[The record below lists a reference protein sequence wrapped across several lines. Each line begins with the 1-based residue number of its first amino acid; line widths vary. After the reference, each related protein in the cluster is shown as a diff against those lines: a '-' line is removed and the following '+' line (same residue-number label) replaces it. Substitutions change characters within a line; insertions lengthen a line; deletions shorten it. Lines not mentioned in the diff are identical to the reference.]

1 MSDNTPE
8 DRPEKGA
15 EIRPLP
21 GPEARPG
28 EGLADEQLAALQARL
43 GHRFGDPGLL
53 VEALTHPSYSN
64 VATQRGEAARDNQ
77 RLEFLGDA
85 VLDLVVGERLFFA
98 DPLAPPGTLTQRRIA
113 LVAERRVSRLGA
125 ELGLASHLRVGPGE
139 LRAGVAEQTA
149 TLADTF
155 EAVLGAVYLDG
166 GLGAAA
172 RVVDE
177 LLGAELAQ
185 LQAPDHLKS
194 KKALLQEHTQ
204 GETAFTPRYRLLLS
218 EPEFE
223 VEVSYG
229 PRLTEI
235 GRGPT
240 RRAAEE
246 AAAERAL
253 AALEA
258 RPIAAKPRR
267 PRAPDAGAPPEKKR

>member
-8 DRPEKGA
+8 DRPEEDA
-15 EIRPLP
+15 ELR
-21 GPEARPG
+21 PEARFDAR
-28 EGLADEQLAALQARL
+28 LDALQARL
-43 GHRFGDPGLL
+43 GHRFADPALL

-64 VATQRGEAARDNQ
+64 VASQRGELARDNQ

-85 VLDLVVGERLFFA
+85 VLDLLVGERLFFA
-98 DPLAPPGTLTQRRIA
+98 DPHAPPGTLTQRRIA

-125 ELGLASHLRVGPGE
+125 ELDLASHLRVGPGE
-139 LRAGVAEQTA
+139 SRAGVAEQTS

-166 GLGAAA
+166 GLVAAA
-172 RVVDE
+172 RVVDA

-185 LQAPDHLKS
+185 RQAPQHLKS

-204 GETAFTPRYRLLLS
+204 GASAFTPRYRLLAS

-223 VEVSYG
+223 VEVTFG
-229 PRLTEI
+229 PRLTET

-246 AAAERAL
+246 AAAARAL
-253 AALEA
+253 VAVATH
-258 RPIAAKPRR
+258 P
-267 PRAPDAGAPPEKKR
+267 APDTRRSRHPKAPQEGAHPEKKR

>member
-8 DRPEKGA
+8 DRPKPGA
-15 EIRPLP
+15 DVRPQA
-21 GPEARPG
+21 GPEAEPNDR
-28 EGLADEQLAALQARL
+28 LAALQVRL
-43 GHRFGDPGLL
+43 GHRFDNPELL
-53 VEALTHPSYSN
+53 VEALTHSSYSN
-64 VATQRGEAARDNQ
+64 VATQRGEVSRDNQ

-85 VLDLVVGERLFFA
+85 VLDLLVGERLFFA

-125 ELGLASHLRVGPGE
+125 ELELASHLRVGPGE
-139 LRAGVAEQTA
+139 ARAGVAEQTS

-166 GLGAAA
+166 GLPAAA
-172 RVVDE
+172 RVVDA

-185 LQAPDHLKS
+185 REAPDQLKS

-204 GETAFTPRYRLLLS
+204 GETAFTPRYRLLGS

-223 VEVSYG
+223 VEVCYG
-229 PRLTEI
+229 PRLTET

-246 AAAERAL
+246 AAADRAL
-253 AALEA
+253 AALLA
-258 RPIAAKPRR
+258 QPTAPKPRR
-267 PRAPDAGAPPEKKR
+267 PRAPRPGASPENKR

>member
-8 DRPEKGA
+8 DRTEQRA
-15 EIRPLP
+15 ENR
-21 GPEARPG
+21 PEAS
-28 EGLADEQLAALQARL
+28 LDALQARL
-43 GHRFGDPGLL
+43 GHRFGDAGLL
-53 VEALTHPSYSN
+53 VEALTHPSYAN
-64 VATQRGEAARDNQ
+64 VASQRGEAARDNQ

-85 VLDLVVGERLFFA
+85 VLDLLVGERLFFA

-139 LRAGVAEQTA
+139 ARAGVAEQAA

-177 LLGAELAQ
+177 LLGSELAQ
-185 LQAPDHLKS
+185 RQAPDHLKS
-194 KKALLQEHTQ
+194 KKALLQEQTQ
-204 GETAFTPRYRLLLS
+204 GESAFTPRYRLLAT
-218 EPEFE
+218 EPGFE

-229 PRLTEI
+229 PRLTET

-253 AALEA
+253 LALASLPAAETRKS
-258 RPIAAKPRR
+258 RPPKAPRQ
-267 PRAPDAGAPPEKKR
+267 GPPSEKRR

>member
-8 DRPEKGA
+8 DRPKEDA
-15 EIRPLP
+15 ELR
-21 GPEARPG
+21 PEARL
-28 EGLADEQLAALQARL
+28 EVRLDALQTRL
-43 GHRFGDPGLL
+43 GHRFGDPELL

-64 VATQRGEAARDNQ
+64 VATQRGEIARDNQ

-85 VLDLVVGERLFFA
+85 VLDLLVGERLFFA
-98 DPLAPPGTLTQRRIA
+98 DPNAPPGTLTQRRIA

-125 ELGLASHLRVGPGE
+125 ELDLAGHLRVGPGE
-139 LRAGVAEQTA
+139 ARSGVAEQTS

-166 GLGAAA
+166 GLVAAA
-172 RVVDE
+172 RVVDA

-185 LQAPDHLKS
+185 RQTPDHLKS

-204 GETAFTPRYRLLLS
+204 GESAFTPRYRLLSS

-223 VEVSYG
+223 VEVTFG
-229 PRLTEI
+229 PRLTET

-253 AALEA
+253 VAVTTRPALEK
-258 RPIAAKPRR
+258 RKSRKPK
-267 PRAPDAGAPPEKKR
+267 APSEGAFSEKKR

>member
-8 DRPEKGA
+8 DRPEEDA
-15 EIRPLP
+15 ELR
-21 GPEARPG
+21 PEAR
-28 EGLADEQLAALQARL
+28 LDALQARL

-64 VATQRGEAARDNQ
+64 VASQRGEVARDNQ

-85 VLDLVVGERLFFA
+85 VLDLLVGERLFFA
-98 DPLAPPGTLTQRRIA
+98 DPHAPPGTLTQRRIA

-125 ELGLASHLRVGPGE
+125 ELDLASHLRVGPGE
-139 LRAGVAEQTA
+139 ARAGVAEQTS

-166 GLGAAA
+166 GLAAAA

-177 LLGAELAQ
+177 LLGSELAQ
-185 LQAPDHLKS
+185 RQAPDHLKS
-194 KKALLQEHTQ
+194 KKALLQELTQ
-204 GETAFTPRYRLLLS
+204 GRSAFTPRYRLLS
-218 EPEFE
+218 AEPEFE
-223 VEVSYG
+223 VEVTFG
-229 PRLTEI
+229 PRLTET

-246 AAAERAL
+246 AAAEHALVAL
-253 AALEA
+253 A
-258 RPIAAKPRR
+258 RHPV
-267 PRAPDAGAPPEKKR
+267 PEKRKTRHPKAPSEGSPSEKRR